1 MDEKIILNFFGEEI
15 VIPIQKNLNDIRQI
29 ISTKYLFSPEDAKEI
44 ILYYTKQVKKIFIKN
59 EEDYIIF
66 LQENEKKIILDIS
79 QESKLYQENLKNLK
93 NQETL
98 VDLEKLYNKREELN
112 ILKIE
117 KKREF
122 LKKEEEITAQIKK
135 FKLMKKEI
143 KNKYKKDLK
152 KFDEENNTNEKN
164 IKELEGKLG
173 IVDKDSNKIKNISL
187 INDNL
192 NSIISNNNHKKRKLK
207 KGKKNLLMIL
217 IK

>member
-15 VIPIQKNLNDIRQI
+15 IIPIQKNLNDIRQI

-66 LQENEKKIILDIS
+66 LKEKEKKIILDIS

-152 KFDEENNTNEKN
+152 KFDEENNTNEK
-164 IKELEGKLG
+164 
-173 IVDKDSNKIKNISL
+173 KN
-187 INDNL
+187 
-192 NSIISNNNHKKRKLK
+192 
-207 KGKKNLLMIL
+207 
-217 IK
+217 